1 MAVSKDYLLFIQD
14 QFAHFG
20 EIQIKRMFG
29 GAGIYHQGIMFA
41 LVSDDLLYLKADD
54 INRVDFTAENMP
66 NFNPGKASKGMPY
79 WQVPAEVVED
89 RHLMAEW
96 AEKAYQAAVR
106 TKKK

>member
-1 MAVSKDYLLFIQD
+1 MAVSKDYLVFIQD
-14 QFAHFG
+14 QFTHFG

-29 GAGIYHQGIMFA
+29 GAGIYYQGIMFA
-41 LVSDDLLYLKADD
+41 LVSDDLLYLKADN
-54 INRVDFTAENMP
+54 INRSDFTDREMS
-66 NFNPGKASKGMPY
+66 NFNPHGASKGMPY

-106 TKKK
+106 ARKK